1 MPKDM
6 TSIRHDRLS
15 RVMAFL
21 QSKVKATHDEIFSVG
36 EYNSERTFQNDLY
49 YLRGTYGADI
59 KYDVHRKMYVME
71 SAGIFH
77 INLKMTKAEIES
89 LSAGLSMASH
99 FLPHLKK
106 SADSLWRKLSG
117 YIPEEIISIGSEI
130 VHTTMM
136 SSPVAEVNADV
147 FSTVLE
153 AKHGKRSV
161 NILYAAP
168 ERMPKQWILSPYDFY
183 FRGNAW
189 YMVSYNHKYGN
200 LGIHRVSR
208 IISASISDDE
218 YVQPEDAGFSED
230 YVLSAWHVI
239 PGFDKIPVKFH
250 ITEPLAESFREI
262 KWHPTQK
269 IEDSPE
275 GGIILT
281 AEVPN
286 LYEVARWV
294 MSGAPHIEVIEPEEL
309 RAIVKEIARVVL
321 DKIN

>member
-21 QSKVKATHDEIFSVG
+21 QSRVKATHDEIFSVG

-59 KYDVHRKMYVME
+59 RYDIHRKVYVME

-77 INLKMTKAEIES
+77 INLKITKAEIES

-106 SADSLWRKLSG
+106 SAASLWRKLSS

-136 SSPVAEVNADV
+136 SSPVAEVDADV
-147 FSTVLE
+147 FSTLLE

-161 NILYAAP
+161 NILYSAP

-218 YVQPEDAGFSED
+218 YVMPEDAGFSED
-230 YVLSAWHVI
+230 YVLSVWHVI

-286 LYEVARWV
+286 LHEVARWV

-309 RAIVKEIARVVL
+309 RAIVKEFARAIL